1 MLKRTACVLA
11 IAVLAS
17 CTSSAP
23 EAEKA
28 PVTTTPTPGTAKADR
43 GEAAGSDEAAPAEKA
58 RDSAPAPEAPAAP
71 AAVGRAEGKMG
82 LGVTGSGRGGGGA
95 GEATGLGAIGGVG
108 GKGGG
113 YGGKDRKAV
122 AKGAPARPASPK
134 PTRASKSPAKRD
146 TLGDVKVPIFGA
158 DDDEPRKEEKPRAN
172 LPQSGQLTAG
182 EWRDLDHWDFW
193 RELFQ
198 GGQGQQ
204 VGPWQHTENT
214 WGYQTARRIP
224 VRVEVSGVPAVD
236 AKVSLLDAK
245 GRTVWQTRTNNRG
258 TAQLFAGLLTNYP
271 GPYQVVAESGGV
283 KARSKAVPVKGNA
296 PVVVN
301 LPAQGQ
307 VPNGLDI
314 MFVVDTTG
322 SMGDELSFLQ
332 SELRDVVKRVQAKG
346 GQNIDIRTSVNFY
359 RDTTDEYLVRS
370 FPFTRDVDQAVKDIE
385 AQGAA
390 GGGDFPEAVEEGLA
404 DAVFKHKWRP
414 SARARLLFLVLD
426 APPHKEAAHLA
437 KLHEATQDA
446 ARQGIRII
454 PIVGSGISKETEF
467 LMRFLAVS
475 TDGTY
480 VFLTDDSGIGGSHA
494 KPTIGPHTVE
504 YLSHLLVKIIN
515 RHLEVEDIRPVRRA
529 P

>member
-1 MLKRTACVLA
+1 MLKRAASVLA
-11 IAVLAS
+11 IALLAS
-17 CTSSAP
+17 CTN
-23 EAEKA
+23 AEPAADAVKENTKTA
-28 PVTTTPTPGTAKADR
+28 GPGAATHADR
-43 GEAAGSDEAAPAEKA
+43 GEADPGDHGGAPVEKAIAPA
-58 RDSAPAPEAPAAP
+58 SPSPEAEESPA
-71 AAVGRAEGKMG
+71 RAEGSLG
-82 LGVTGSGRGGGGA
+82 LGATGGRGGGGA
-95 GEATGLGAIGGVG
+95 ADGYGVGAIGGG
-108 GKGGG
+108 DAAGKGRSA
-113 YGGKDRKAV
+113 KKATG
-122 AKGAPARPASPK
+122 AAPAAKTAAK
-134 PTRASKSPAKRD
+134 PSGGLADKKVEMA
-146 TLGDVKVPIFGA
+146 VPIDA
-158 DDDEPRKEEKPRAN
+158 KPRPN

-193 RELFQ
+193 RELFD

-204 VGPWQHTENT
+204 TGAWRYTETT

-224 VRVEVSGVPAVD
+224 VRVEASGVPAVD

-245 GRTVWQTRTNNRG
+245 GRTVWQSRTNNKG

-271 GPYQVVAESGGV
+271 GPYRVVAESGGV
-283 KARSKAVPVKGNA
+283 KAESKAVPVKGNA

-301 LPAQGQ
+301 LPAAGQ

-322 SMGDELSFLQ
+322 SMGDELGFLQ

-346 GQNIDIRTSVNFY
+346 GQDIDIRTSVNFY

-370 FPFTRDVDQAVKDIE
+370 FPFTRDVNEAVKHLE
-385 AQGAA
+385 AQSAA

-404 DAVFKHKWRP
+404 DAVFKHKWRE
-414 SARARLLFLVLD
+414 SARARILFLVLD
-426 APPHKEAAHLA
+426 APPHRESAQLA

-454 PIVGSGISKETEF
+454 PIVGSGINKETEF